1 MNFANNWFCLPSL
14 RAPDPDSVRHNMWA
28 ALASKWEQ
36 TKYYANWTSRGFF
49 SLTTHAPVLRG
60 TWTEFKKARAELLF
74 CSLNILFYLLCL
86 RRRGSPVNYFQECE
100 CERRIKNSTIRSVS
114 CFFSFNIFGINV
126 WLGHLPLL
134 SVSRE
139 FVFSVLRVWNLL
151 KDRLTHK
158 IHFELSATGSML
170 WKKSPSC
177 TCLFHTVLIL

>member
-1 MNFANNWFCLPSL
+1 M
-14 RAPDPDSVRHNMWA
+14 
-28 ALASKWEQ
+28 
-36 TKYYANWTSRGFF
+36 
-49 SLTTHAPVLRG
+49 RG

-74 CSLNILFYLLCL
+74 CSLSILFYLLCL
-86 RRRGSPVNYFQECE
+86 RRCGSPVNYFQECE

-114 CFFSFNIFGINV
+114 CFFSFNIFAINV

-170 WKKSPSC
+170 WKYKSLVRFLIFFQQQICQPAFLLHEHKINS
-177 TCLFHTVLIL
+177 LFFLFV